1 MKTAIKY
8 PYGGGNGTAK
18 RNKQNI
24 LRSPRETIKRAERR
38 TRPKEESKNVG
49 GEHAQIFA
57 PSFATAKLLSVGNV
71 GRRTTKKHC
80 MVCKTCS

>member
-1 MKTAIKY
+1 MKTAIKV
-8 PYGGGNGTAK
+8 PYGGGGDGIAK

-38 TRPKEESKNVG
+38 TRPKEERKNVG

-57 PSFATAKLLSVGNV
+57 PSFATTELPSSVGNG
-71 GRRTTKKHC
+71 GRRTTK
-80 MVCKTCS
+80 